1 MKKIITILYIFI
13 ALMSCR
19 KENQN
24 LKMLLATD
32 EVPKDIPI
40 DFKYGL
46 IPENKLIHKG
56 AFSPNLQEYYYTISD
71 KNFDNFDV
79 HVIKKLEK
87 GWSEPEK
94 AFFDSDHNEHGMS
107 FSPDGKVLYFSSTR
121 PVGIEKVLSTWHIWK
136 SEKVNGKWTS
146 PTFVDIPNLRDKL
159 VSHPVMT
166 NNGNL
171 FFHVSNLDYSEMDIY
186 YSKEE
191 GSHFRDAEKVS
202 FSNIEDQ
209 RKCTPYVSPNE
220 DFLIYAAIG
229 SQLDL
234 YISFNDG
241 KGNWGE
247 PKKLNDRINDSGQ
260 GNPYVTP
267 DNKYLF
273 FTIGK
278 HEDKNWKVKWVNIE
292 NELR

>member
-1 MKKIITILYIFI
+1 MKKILITLCITITIV
-13 ALMSCR
+13 SCR
-19 KENQN
+19 KEKQN
-24 LKMLLATD
+24 LTMLSDTD
-32 EVPKDIPI
+32 NIPQGIPI
-40 DFKYGL
+40 DFEPGL
-46 IPENKLIHKG
+46 TPPNKLIHKG
-56 AFSPNLQEYYYTISD
+56 VFSPDLKEYYYTISD
-71 KNFDNFDV
+71 PNFDNFDV
-79 HVIKKLEK
+79 FVVKQQEG
-87 GWSEPEK
+87 GWSKSEK
-94 AFFDSDHNEHGMS
+94 AFFNSDYNEHGMS

-121 PVGIEKVLSTWHIWK
+121 PVDVKEVLPTWHIWI
-136 SEKVNGKWTS
+136 SEKVNGKWS
-146 PTFVDIPNLRDKL
+146 DPTFVDIKNLREKL

-166 NNGNL
+166 NKGNL
-171 FFHVSNLDYSEMDIY
+171 YFHVSNLDYSEMDIY
-186 YSKEE
+186 YSKQE
-191 GSHFRDAEKVS
+191 GKHFRDAEKVS

-229 SQLDL
+229 NQLDL
-234 YISFNDG
+234 YISLNDG

-273 FTIGK
+273 FTRGK
-278 HEDKNWKVKWVNIE
+278 YEDKNWKVKWVNIE